1 MSSRIQTWIEV
12 LTNDWGLKEFELG
25 NSSIRREVSSIQTTE
40 YRLDLEWFPSGS
52 VMEEDMNPPGRIR
65 AEVNLTYGL
74 LTRFV
79 VGLSEDYR
87 GNPPLLS
94 GVGLKNIVAWIESET
109 GLKYEVDFQFN
120 RENKED
126 DCTEYFFSSIIH
138 NRVVSPSGYIDVKV
152 NEKGCIRSY
161 SLFGFFSA
169 LLPEI
174 PIEPMHEQQI
184 QSLEEVKEKQVIL
197 FGSLEETGYRL
208 LYGVMEA
215 FIDDEKSLAND
226 EIILHWNVGDPI
238 QEVPRTDS
246 RIFDL
251 WDIFYKSQTITE
263 EEMNENIP
271 HPDSLLIT
279 AEEQSEF
286 LQVITNYMREHR
298 PNESGKWQVENI
310 DRQQGHLHANVVPVR
325 VLDRMVDKFKFM
337 YDVKEH
343 VIVQV
348 MDKREM
354 FSGMMELPSLDTV
367 EISKEEAMAILD
379 KDIFFK
385 PYYVYDRD
393 RKVMKSMLMI
403 DCHTFVDAVTGEI
416 ILE

>member
-40 YRLDLEWFPSGS
+40 YRLDIEWFPSGS
-52 VMEEDMNPPGRIR
+52 VMEEDMNPPGTIR

-74 LTRFV
+74 LTRLV
-79 VGLSEDYR
+79 VGISEDHR
-87 GNPPLLS
+87 ENPPLLS

-109 GLKYEVDFQFN
+109 GLKYGVDFQFK

-126 DCTEYFFSSIIH
+126 DCTEYFFSSIMH
-138 NRVVSPSGYIDVKV
+138 NRVVSPGGYIEVKV
-152 NEKGCIRSY
+152 NEKGCISSY
-161 SLFGFFSA
+161 SLLGFFSA

-174 PIEPMHEQQI
+174 PVEPMHQQQF

-238 QEVPRTDS
+238 QEVPRSDS

-251 WDIFYKSQTITE
+251 WKKFYESQTITE
-263 EEMNENIP
+263 EEMGENIP

-279 AEEQSEF
+279 AEEKSGF

-325 VLDRMVDKFKFM
+325 VLDRIVDKFKFM
-337 YDVKEH
+337 YDAKEH

-348 MDKREM
+348 IDKREM

-367 EISKEEAMAILD
+367 EISKEEATAILD

-385 PYYVYDRD
+385 PYYVYDKD
-393 RKVMKSMLMI
+393 QKVMKSMLMI

-416 ILE
+416 VLE